1 MWKQLLSSLLDKMI
15 YFGAATKKGV
25 QNKLCE
31 EFFALVSNYDWLCEM
46 KHAGYGVSVCL
57 ISKVMTS
64 YKLFVRNRKKEEK
77 KFILTVS
84 QAL

>member
-1 MWKQLLSSLLDKMI
+1 MKAVVEQLVGQDDLLLLCHK
-15 YFGAATKKGV
+15 KKGV

>member
-1 MWKQLLSSLLDKMI
+1 MSSSLLDKMI
-15 YFGAATKKGV
+15 YFFSARKKGV